1 MCFRSL
7 PCSITQVSLRAQT
20 YGQNVLL
27 QDFLVEFM
35 ISVITASCPGPEPED
50 KTAVRFAVGV
60 SDGFRVRVGLFQVLG

>member
-1 MCFRSL
+1 MFQIIALLHNPSK
-7 PCSITQVSLRAQT
+7 PQATT

-60 SDGFRVRVGLFQVLG
+60 TDGFRVWVGLFQVLG